1 VGQEIVLAL
10 FLGDLLQSSQKI
22 VTVDKDESTG
32 SVGKLIQNCLIVG
45 TARDRWND
53 ALAIAIWGVRRDDR
67 NHPGSSLNLSFESG
81 GN

>member
-1 VGQEIVLAL
+1 
-10 FLGDLLQSSQKI
+10 
-22 VTVDKDESTG
+22 
-32 SVGKLIQNCLIVG
+32 LIVG

-67 NHPGSSLNLSFESG
+67 NHPGSSLNLSFDSG